1 MANEAGGG
9 ANTAKET
16 LQVVTDS
23 AAEHIGKIATIVT
36 TAVRDI
42 ARELGEWFNEV
53 VESREK
59 PAEQKDDS
67 V

>member
-1 MANEAGGG
+1 MANEAGGD

-36 TAVRDI
+36 AAVRYI
-42 ARELGEWFNEV
+42 ARELGEWFNDV
-53 VESREK
+53 VESRE
-59 PAEQKDDS
+59 
-67 V
+67 

>member
-1 MANEAGGG
+1 MANEAGGD

-36 TAVRDI
+36 DAVRDI

-53 VESREK
+53 VESREQATEK
-59 PAEQKDDS
+59 KDS